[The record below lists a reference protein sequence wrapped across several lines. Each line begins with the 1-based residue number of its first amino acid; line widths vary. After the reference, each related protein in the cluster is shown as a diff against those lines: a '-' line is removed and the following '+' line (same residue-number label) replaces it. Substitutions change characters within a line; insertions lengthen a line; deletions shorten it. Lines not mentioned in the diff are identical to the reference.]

1 MLLAGSA
8 GELVM
13 AEFLTIMAV
22 VALLALVVV
31 AVLSWP
37 VIEAV
42 RERQRVEQE
51 TRIAE
56 WRLRQIA
63 QAAMQR
69 LLDEARQRP

>member
-1 MLLAGSA
+1 MRLAGSA
-8 GELVM
+8 GEVVM
-13 AEFLTIMAV
+13 AEFLTVLAV
-22 VALLALVVV
+22 VVLLALVVV

-37 VIEAV
+37 LIEAV

-56 WRLRQIA
+56 WRLRQLA

>member
-31 AVLSWP
+31 AVFSWP
-37 VIEAV
+37 LIEAV

-56 WRLRQIA
+56 WRLRQLA

>member
-1 MLLAGSA
+1 
-8 GELVM
+8 M

-31 AVLSWP
+31 AVFSWP
-37 VIEAV
+37 LIEAV

-56 WRLRQIA
+56 WRLRQLA

>member
-1 MLLAGSA
+1 M
-8 GELVM
+8 V
-13 AEFLTIMAV
+13 EFLTV
-22 VALLALVVV
+22 LSVGVLLVLLVV
-31 AVLSWP
+31 AVFSWP
-37 VIEAV
+37 LIEAV

-56 WRLRQIA
+56 WRLRQLA

>member
-1 MLLAGSA
+1 
-8 GELVM
+8 M

-31 AVLSWP
+31 AVFSWP
-37 VIEAV
+37 LIEAV

-56 WRLRQIA
+56 WRLRQHA